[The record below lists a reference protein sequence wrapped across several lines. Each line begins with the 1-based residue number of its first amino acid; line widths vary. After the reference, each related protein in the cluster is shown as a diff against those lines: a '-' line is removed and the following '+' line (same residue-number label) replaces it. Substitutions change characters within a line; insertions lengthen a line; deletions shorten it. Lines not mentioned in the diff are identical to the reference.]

1 MNHLSGFHQKETS
14 MSNNNIFRIGGIS
27 AFLGLGFTL
36 ADLVITGT
44 TSPDNVPLFSK
55 LMNSAAALTIIPLVL
70 ALYQLFR
77 IKAPTFSMVAV
88 IEGISAVVLF
98 VICMLI
104 LNLQPLVLYNFAFM
118 AVYYLPPMLF
128 GLLAYQQ
135 PQSGMPRA
143 LNVIGIVTGVVAIT
157 RYVVLTMGGG
167 DWMNLPATLAPVA
180 FILYLTATGLAL
192 VWLVWT
198 GILLLRHK
206 E

>member
-1 MNHLSGFHQKETS
+1 
-14 MSNNNIFRIGGIS
+14 MSTNNIFRIGGIS

-44 TSPDNVPLFSK
+44 TSPDNVSLFSK

-77 IKAPTFSMVAV
+77 IKAPTFSLVSV
-88 IEGISAVVLF
+88 VEGISAVVLF

-143 LNVIGIVTGVVAIT
+143 LNVIGIVTGVVAII

-167 DWMNLPATLAPVA
+167 DWMNLPASLAPLA
-180 FILYLTATGLAL
+180 FILYLTATVLAL

-198 GILLLRHK
+198 GILVLRHK

>member
-1 MNHLSGFHQKETS
+1 